1 MTKMAKTEVLQRLSR
16 KEIFQLLT
24 VDDLREIDDTI
35 YRISGGHTWAKC
47 STAFWRDV
55 LEELQKDK

>member
-24 VDDLREIDDTI
+24 VDDLKEIDDTI
-35 YRISGGHTWAKC
+35 DRISGGHFWAKC